1 MTKAKKIITK
11 VLKIIVPV
19 VLLTSGAIAAYYM
32 IQSSIKPEKV
42 LRQEE
47 IFLVQ
52 IQEMKSTNERVVV
65 SAQGSVIAARQ
76 VVVRPEVSGRII
88 EISNSLV
95 PGGRFTQGE
104 VMARIDPRDYEFN
117 VESKKEQ
124 VANAVYQLKEEKGR
138 QAVSRQE
145 WDLLEDSIPTTQE
158 GRELALRIPQI
169 ERAEAALTAAQSALE
184 KAKLDLARTTITA
197 PFNSLVVHEV
207 IDIGHVAGPQ
217 SEIATLVGTDEYWV
231 RISVPMEHLSW
242 IRLPDSTHTRG
253 SRAQVSLRNGMGG
266 NIRSCRVIRLLGDL
280 DQVGRL
286 ARILVEVKD
295 PLLLHSKKRP
305 AEQMPLL
312 LGSYVT
318 VEILG
323 DMVKDVFVVPRNAL
337 RDVEEEVA
345 GADIRTSWVWTIDD
359 ESRLQ
364 VRKVEILWRLKH
376 EVYVS
381 NGLNDGDRVITS
393 AVPNPIVGMKIQVE
407 SAESSGGSLK
417 TESSP
422 TMATI
427 SESGGNQ

>member
-138 QAVSRQE
+138 QAVARQE

-197 PFNSLVVHEV
+197 PFNSL
-207 IDIGHVAGPQ
+207 DGQ
-217 SEIATLVGTDEYWV
+217 
-231 RISVPMEHLSW
+231 
-242 IRLPDSTHTRG
+242 
-253 SRAQVSLRNGMGG
+253 N
-266 NIRSCRVIRLLGDL
+266 
-280 DQVGRL
+280 
-286 ARILVEVKD
+286 D
-295 PLLLHSKKRP
+295 PLFHFLRTGLI
-305 AEQMPLL
+305 PLT
-312 LGSYVT
+312 LG
-318 VEILG
+318 G
-323 DMVKDVFVVPRNAL
+323 PGPR
-337 RDVEEEVA
+337 
-345 GADIRTSWVWTIDD
+345 
-359 ESRLQ
+359 
-364 VRKVEILWRLKH
+364 
-376 EVYVS
+376 
-381 NGLNDGDRVITS
+381 
-393 AVPNPIVGMKIQVE
+393 
-407 SAESSGGSLK
+407 
-417 TESSP
+417 
-422 TMATI
+422 
-427 SESGGNQ
+427 